1 MVALVYENLAGH
13 SFVECGG
20 SLISHNVVLTAAHCI
35 KTGLKSV
42 KLGHGNLM
50 SEDVIEVDV
59 ALSIT
64 HPNWNRK
71 INDIALVML
80 TERVEFNDNVNPI
93 SLPRDYSEDS
103 LANGVTFEKL
113 VVSGWGKT
121 SYDQDM
127 WTKFNGVYA
136 RTSQLKKLQQ
146 SYVRTDECLET
157 SPHKRHYS
165 RLLARLPTIPLICTK
180 GTFGTS
186 DSCEN
191 DSGGPLMGI
200 TASNHV
206 EIIGVLSHGSRKCDN
221 SQPTIYTR
229 VSKFL
234 PWINDLVN
242 SAQLLSVLNPK

>member
-1 MVALVYENLAGH
+1 MFFLF
-13 SFVECGG
+13 S
-20 SLISHNVVLTAAHCI
+20 
-35 KTGLKSV
+35 
-42 KLGHGNLM
+42 
-50 SEDVIEVDV
+50 
-59 ALSIT
+59 
-64 HPNWNRK
+64 
-71 INDIALVML
+71 
-80 TERVEFNDNVNPI
+80 
-93 SLPRDYSEDS
+93 DYSEDN

-136 RTSQLKKLQQ
+136 RTAQLKKLHQ

-157 SPHKRHYS
+157 SPHNRHYS
-165 RLLARLPTIPLICTK
+165 RLFARLPTIPLICTQ